1 MAKKAWMVR
10 NIAVRTLVIASL
22 AGPATA
28 DTDALVGGLIGGMIG
43 AALSNSQNSKSTATR
58 STGGTQTS
66 SATRSTNSGMSAV
79 QRQENSN
86 IQNALNYFSFPVGS
100 ADGVLGQRS
109 RMAISELQI
118 MLGYPATGQLSVFE
132 RDFLINSYNRA
143 QAGGATTMAQIA
155 ANPMGARGL
164 LVGYRN
170 ELAGL
175 ATAPVAVA
183 PTTNALVAPVP
194 IAPVQV
200 APEAPA
206 QVLVSAPSVTNQNA
220 AVDALAVEK
229 LQEDY
234 DGLSEQI
241 ALLAMVIEHQKSL
254 PLDDARTVRI
264 AAIETRLV
272 DLKDSQVTIEDN
284 SKSKYSTPIRPDNVN
299 LGMTA
304 VKASEV
310 FPRVPYFIPGT
321 KEIGE
326 MWVRPIITD
335 AGLLQ
340 YDFTF
345 MDPDATFATIRESIV
360 MNSEEI
366 QSAVDAFGKVDE
378 WSSKA
383 QSEGLRRNFEK
394 SATCFPSKDCTEK
407 KVGNS
412 STEIVF
418 ALYED
423 GSTAAKVQRN
433 KGPVSVS
440 FNFSIE
446 SSRLLSA
453 YLSFMKD
460 VGEKDFVSGTMTDA
474 TLDEMFQ

>member
-1 MAKKAWMVR
+1 
-10 NIAVRTLVIASL
+10 
-22 AGPATA
+22 
-28 DTDALVGGLIGGMIG
+28 
-43 AALSNSQNSKSTATR
+43 
-58 STGGTQTS
+58 
-66 SATRSTNSGMSAV
+66 
-79 QRQENSN
+79 
-86 IQNALNYFSFPVGS
+86 
-100 ADGVLGQRS
+100 
-109 RMAISELQI
+109 
-118 MLGYPATGQLSVFE
+118 
-132 RDFLINSYNRA
+132 
-143 QAGGATTMAQIA
+143 
-155 ANPMGARGL
+155 
-164 LVGYRN
+164 
-170 ELAGL
+170 LAGL

-183 PTTNALVAPVP
+183 PTTNALVAPAP

-272 DLKDSQVTIEDN
+272 DLKDSQITIEDN

-460 VGEKDFVSGTMTDA
+460 VGEKDFLSGTMTDA